1 MSASSYPSLAR
12 FRPSLSR
19 FHVFASR
26 LAVFWRFRCNTSQG
40 TRPRQVKLR
49 FHVFARLHDFVH
61 RLTVF
66 SAFPLFHGA
75 TYASA
80 CQFSA
85 ACLFSP
91 DVARST
97 ILPVA
102 SRFQVFPSVTYVLG
116 TLIQTSH
123 LAFWY
128 NCVLALHILKK
139 SRCTYQLTVFW
150 VRLFHACLRGLAYP
164 STTMLCRLTL
174 NSAFQTYVMTIAWHK
189 YLQAMYYLGTKWD
202 SLNYA
207 ISQTYLI
214 SIRMA
219 LALIKL
225 LTAYF

>member
-1 MSASSYPSLAR
+1 VSASSYPTLAR
-12 FRPSLSR
+12 FHPTLAR
-19 FHVFASR
+19 FQFFASR
-26 LAVFWRFRCNTSQG
+26 LPFFRRFRCNTVQR
-40 TRPRQVKLR
+40 TRPRQVKR
-49 FHVFARLHDFVH
+49 SFHVFARFHDFVH
-61 RLTVF
+61 RLTF
-66 SAFPLFHGA
+66 FRRFRCFTGQRTRPLASLAPLACFHP
-75 TYASA
+75 T
-80 CQFSA
+80 
-85 ACLFSP
+85 SP
-91 DVARST
+91 V
-97 ILPVA
+97 P
-102 SRFQVFPSVTYVLG
+102 RFCPSLSHFQAFPSVTYVLG
-116 TLIQTSH
+116 TLIQILH

-150 VRLFHACLRGLAYP
+150 VRLFHTCLRGLAYP

-207 ISQTYLI
+207 ISQTDLI